1 MINVEKLEFCYER
14 GAPPA
19 LTDVQLSVERGSLFG
34 LLGPNGAGKTTLL
47 SILCGIL
54 PCPPGTVRIAGVDV
68 GADRDAARSAIALVP
83 QEYAFYP
90 TLTVRENLTFFARMQ
105 RIPAAEID
113 ARVAEVMTVTSLV
126 DRADQR
132 ADRQSGGLKR
142 RLNMAIG
149 LLNRP
154 QLLLLDEP
162 TVGIDPHSRHFILEA
177 IRDVN
182 RAGTT
187 VVYTSHYMEEVEFL
201 CDDIAIIDQGRVQL
215 RGVLSSLLGADER
228 SRLVVGLHEPLTE
241 SQRLALHESIRFDEH
256 ELSLSIEVDTAAGF
270 GRALQELTRQG
281 VGISRIQYGNRNL
294 EELFLNITQRTLRD

>member
-1 MINVEKLEFCYER
+1 MIQVDKLEFRYER
-14 GAPPA
+14 GASPA
-19 LTDVQLSVERGSLFG
+19 LADVRLSVERGSLFG

-54 PCPPGTVRIAGVDV
+54 PCPAGTVRIAGVDI
-68 GADRDAARSAIALVP
+68 GAERDAARSAIGLVP

-105 RIPAAEID
+105 RIPVAEIR
-113 ARVAEVMTVTSLV
+113 ARADEVMTVTSLGE
-126 DRADQR
+126 RADER
-132 ADRQSGGLKR
+132 AERMSGGLKR

-201 CDDIAIIDQGRVQL
+201 CDDIAIIDQGRVLL

-228 SRLVVGLHEPLTE
+228 SRLVVGLHEPLNELQRQALRE
-241 SQRLALHESIRFDEH
+241 SMQFDEE
-256 ELSLSIEVDTAAGF
+256 ELSLSIEIASSAGF
-270 GRALQELTRQG
+270 ARALQELTRQS
-281 VGISRIQYGNRNL
+281 VGIRRIQYGNRNL
-294 EELFLNITQRTLRD
+294 EELFLNITRRSLRD